1 MSFHSLEPAAI
12 WSSSVA
18 KATIDFLLACTLG
31 GLSWAY
37 FSIYLAVGVLVY
49 FAYGM
54 WHSRLNQSNPTEP
67 VPNQAV
73 NISADNTDDSTFD
86 VPNDLS

>member
-1 MSFHSLEPAAI
+1 MPYVPVLPAMGI
-12 WSSSVA
+12 FFN
-18 KATIDFLLACTLG
+18 FLLACTLG

-49 FAYGM
+49 FSYGM

-67 VPNQAV
+67 VLNQAV
-73 NISADNTDDSTFD
+73 NISAENTDDSTFD